1 MAKPTRVF
9 STKLMLVLFLCC
21 ITIIVL
27 ASLYVDARRKMA
39 LMTQDIEQLKSS
51 QVLLMVPEEQAANI
65 ANWLSQ
71 HPEQTQAIIDTGTQD
86 EAKSVLIGPGTHHD
100 VESQNN
106 HMPQSS
112 DSAQIFQTQEVIVSE
127 NAQGV
132 KVISLP
138 NGGIRVTTR
147 DDKQQKQQ

>member
-1 MAKPTRVF
+1 
-9 STKLMLVLFLCC
+9 MLILFLCC

-27 ASLYVDARRKMA
+27 ASLYVDSRRKMA
-39 LMTQDIEQLKSS
+39 LMTQEIEQLKSS

-65 ANWLSQ
+65 ASWLSQ
-71 HPEQTQAIIDTGTQD
+71 HPEQTQAIIETGTQD
-86 EAKSVLIGPGTHHD
+86 EAQSVLIGPG
-100 VESQNN
+100 VNNAAESQDS
-106 HMPQSS
+106 HLLQSP
-112 DSAQIFQTQEVIVSE
+112 DSAQTFQTQEVIVSE

-147 DDKQQKQQ
+147 DDKQQ

>member
-1 MAKPTRVF
+1 MAKPASAF

-21 ITIIVL
+21 IAIIVL
-27 ASLYVDARRKMA
+27 ASLYVDSRRKMA
-39 LMTQDIEQLKSS
+39 LMTQEIEQLKSS

-71 HPEQTQAIIDTGTQD
+71 HPEQTQAIIKTGTQD
-86 EAKSVLIGPGTHHD
+86 EAKSVLIGPGAIND
-100 VESQNN
+100 VESQDN
-106 HMPQSS
+106 HLPQSS
-112 DSAQIFQTQEVIVSE
+112 DSAQTFQTQEVIVSE